1 MNESTL
7 FGDRRMTVKEVAD
20 ALGTAESTI
29 RNKVGEMFPEI
40 VRNGI
45 ATYLDEGQVT
55 AIKQAIIPHDLTLK
69 SKLDASTTDLEMLK
83 KTAEVMAWS
92 MAKIEAQKAELAA
105 MTEQLAIAAPK
116 AEITD
121 RIAGAE
127 GLKTLAEVGKING
140 IGPRKIIDLL
150 LERGILYRKGK
161 ALLPNQKHVDA
172 GRFVARE
179 RTFTINETEHLYT
192 QVYVTG
198 KGEVW
203 LARQMF
209 AIPGPQGQSLQGA
222 RA

>member
-1 MNESTL
+1 MN
-7 FGDRRMTVKEVAD
+7 
-20 ALGTAESTI
+20 
-29 RNKVGEMFPEI
+29 
-40 VRNGI
+40 
-45 ATYLDEGQVT
+45 
-55 AIKQAIIPHDLTLK
+55 
-69 SKLDASTTDLEMLK
+69 
-83 KTAEVMAWS
+83 
-92 MAKIEAQKAELAA
+92 ELAA
-105 MTEQLAIAAPK
+105 SSLERTETIFRAMQFLQEDKQRLESALAATAEQLAIAAPK
-116 AEITD
+116 AEIAD

-127 GLKTLAEVGKING
+127 GLKTLAEIGKING
-140 IGPRKIIDLL
+140 IGPRKIVGLL

-161 ALLPNQKHVDA
+161 ALLPNQEHVDA

-192 QVYVTG
+192 QTYVTG